1 MNDMT
6 AGEGSRRLRAAGT
19 IAQRPVSTLRR
30 VWLMLELALL
40 FVAAPIGLDMIMQ
53 QQRIPL
59 FLALLPVLAVVVFV
73 LLLDPTFQFRQELRR
88 GFGWKTWVTIV
99 LIFALGGAAVT
110 YWVKVT
116 HPDWYMDMP
125 RNRPTVWQHIM
136 LLYPF
141 ASVLTQEIVYRTF
154 YFHRYGPLFGE
165 RLAWLG
171 LLLNAPLFGL
181 AHIVVG
187 TPFALISTCFTGL
200 LFTVR
205 YHTARSFWA
214 VWIEHTLWGW
224 LVFTVGLN
232 HYFFSGI
239 PNP

>member
-1 MNDMT
+1 MATD
-6 AGEGSRRLRAAGT
+6 APPAQLRAAGT
-19 IAQRPVSTLRR
+19 VSQRQASRLRR
-30 VWLMLELALL
+30 IWLALELALL
-40 FVAAPIGLDMIMQ
+40 FVAAPIGLDFVMQ

-59 FLALLPVLAVVVFV
+59 FLALLPVLGIVVLI
-73 LLLDPTFQFRQELRR
+73 LLFDPTFQLRRELSR
-88 GFGWKTWVTIV
+88 GFGWRTGVTIV
-99 LIFALGGAAVT
+99 LIFALCGAAVT
-110 YWVKVT
+110 YWVKTT
-116 HPDWYMDMP
+116 HPNWYMDLP
-125 RNRPTVWQHIM
+125 TRRPQVWQHIM

-154 YFHRYGPLFGE
+154 YFHRYGPLFGSWV
-165 RLAWLG
+165 APA
-171 LLLNAPLFGL
+171 LLLNGLLFGL

-200 LFTVR
+200 LFAVR

-232 HYFFSGI
+232 HYFFSGV
-239 PNP
+239 PNF

>member
-1 MNDMT
+1 MATDLL
-6 AGEGSRRLRAAGT
+6 AGQLRAAGT
-19 IAQRPVSTLRR
+19 VRLVAASPWWRA
-30 VWLMLELALL
+30 WLLLELLLL
-40 FVAAPIGLDMIMQ
+40 FVAAPIGLDIVMQ
-53 QQRIPL
+53 QERIPL
-59 FLALLPVLAVVVFV
+59 FLALVPVLAIVVLILV
-73 LLLDPTFQFRQELRR
+73 LDPTFQLRR
-88 GFGWKTWVTIV
+88 ELTAGFGWRTWVTIV

-116 HPDWYMDMP
+116 HPGWYMDMP
-125 RNRPTVWQHIM
+125 TNRPVVWRHIM
-136 LLYPF
+136 LLYPI

-154 YFHRYGPLFGE
+154 YFHRYGPLFGV

-171 LLLNAPLFGL
+171 LLLNGPLFGL

-187 TPFALISTCFTGL
+187 TPFALITTSVTGL
-200 LFTVR
+200 LFAVR
-205 YHTARSFWA
+205 YYTARSFWA